1 MRGRTHARRATSLR
15 HSLTHSQQVR
25 LPIAMRRR
33 GAAGAVP
40 LYLLAASRQRE
51 VPDGARDLAVEQPT
65 QKQSRHIGA
74 ETAHICPCA
83 VRICPRTFGL
93 GTAFEPLATT
103 LARPTVAAHASVYG
117 SASLQ
122 SAALARRLQLKP
134 IGTSAP
140 EFREL
145 CRSPLK
151 TTFATSRLQPTR
163 AVERCVRRPAA
174 PISVRTAVRLSTQ
187 PGSLRGCCHGSL
199 RGRFMRKQNTPFG
212 FVLGRLSERRRAVRR
227 LTSR

>member
-1 MRGRTHARRATSLR
+1 MLARDVAPPFAHTLAASAITD
-15 HSLTHSQQVR
+15 SDA
-25 LPIAMRRR
+25 PPMRRR

-74 ETAHICPCA
+74 ETVH
-83 VRICPRTFGL
+83 ICPRTGHVGL

-103 LARPTVAAHASVYG
+103 LARPTTAAHASVYG

>member
-1 MRGRTHARRATSLR
+1 MRARDVAPPFAHTLAASAITD
-15 HSLTHSQQVR
+15 SDA
-25 LPIAMRRR
+25 PPMRRR

-83 VRICPRTFGL
+83 VRICPRTGHVGL

-103 LARPTVAAHASVYG
+103 LARPTTAAHASVYG
-117 SASLQ
+117 SASLR

-140 EFREL
+140 EFRVL

-187 PGSLRGCCHGSL
+187 PGSAQWLLPRQPAGPIYAQTKHSL
-199 RGRFMRKQNTPFG
+199 RVCAWETQ
-212 FVLGRLSERRRAVRR
+212 
-227 LTSR
+227 